1 MNPHFRSALDATRS
15 SNEQTKIVDELFARL
30 ERAIQLD
37 PDHFKID
44 LVVYLV
50 HAKKIE
56 D

>member
-1 MNPHFRSALDATRS
+1 MNPHFKSALDATRS
-15 SNEQTKIVDELFARL
+15 SSEQTEIVDELFARL
-30 ERAIQLD
+30 ERAIQMN

-50 HAKKIE
+50 HAKKIG